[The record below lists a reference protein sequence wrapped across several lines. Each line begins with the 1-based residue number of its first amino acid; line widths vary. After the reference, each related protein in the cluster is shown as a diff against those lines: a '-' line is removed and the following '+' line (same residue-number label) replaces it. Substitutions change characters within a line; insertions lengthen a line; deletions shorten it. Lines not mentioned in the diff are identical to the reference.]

1 MEELNYTDT
10 AANNN
15 YRERCMNRRELL
27 LGAVAMAATAT
38 AGKAFAAEHDHDHM
52 NMDHMNMA
60 HDHNSTRNDKLIA
73 AASDCVLKAN
83 ICLQHCLVLLGQGD
97 TEMAAC
103 AKSSSQV
110 AAVCTALQQLASAE
124 SKHLPQFAKVAM
136 EICKE
141 CEEECKKTEKHP
153 ECKACKEACTA
164 CYEECKKIAA

>member
-1 MEELNYTDT
+1 
-10 AANNN
+10 
-15 YRERCMNRRELL
+15 
-27 LGAVAMAATAT
+27 
-38 AGKAFAAEHDHDHM
+38 
-52 NMDHMNMA
+52 
-60 HDHNSTRNDKLIA
+60 
-73 AASDCVLKAN
+73 
-83 ICLQHCLVLLGQGD
+83 
-97 TEMAAC
+97 MAAC

-110 AAVCTALQQLASAE
+110 VAVCTALQQLASAE